1 MSVLTFLNVTL
12 ALLLPTLL
20 VAARATATP
29 APPAEGHSER
39 QQQQQQQQR
48 GGMGGAV
55 SWATRQAAAAWAA
68 VDAVLS
74 ALCSGQGLD
83 WPHQLLLAHGLLS
96 LIWLLSISVGYSE
109 TV

>member
-20 VAARATATP
+20 VAARATPTP
-29 APPAEGHSER
+29 AVQAEEQSER
-39 QQQQQQQQR
+39 QLQQQQR
-48 GGMGGAV
+48 RWDGMGGAV
-55 SWATRQAAAAWAA
+55 SWAARHLAAAWAA
-68 VDAVLS
+68 VDAVLA

-96 LIWLLSISVGYSE
+96 LIWLLSISVGCSA